1 MSGLLKNCEGLLK
14 RIPQLRAGVPV
25 VVYAG
30 VARAGSDKSTRR
42 ETLLGV
48 EYRQHYCIL
57 QVHYTQ
63 EYQERVQLSSCCKYK
78 NKRLELSTDRS
89 IPVATTSR
97 STWSK
102 YQGEY
107 SRKYNKEQLELV
119 QTATIT

>member
-1 MSGLLKNCEGLLK
+1 
-14 RIPQLRAGVPV
+14 V
-25 VVYAG
+25 VGYAG

-42 ETLLGV
+42 ETLPSV
-48 EYRQHYCIL
+48 EYRQHYCLL

-63 EYQERVQLSSCCKYK
+63 EYQKRVQLRSCCKYK
-78 NKRLELSTDRS
+78 KKHLELSTDKS

-107 SRKYNKEQLELV
+107 RRKYNKEQLELV
-119 QTATIT
+119 QTATRT